1 VQLLASIGRPG
12 GIRSLLVHGSN
23 VVVSAPDAA
32 SVRAALRRLDLLVV
46 CDFFLS
52 ETARLADVV
61 LPVTQWAEEEGTMT
75 NLEGRVLR
83 RRKSIEPPQ
92 GARSELWIFAE
103 LAARLNAPG
112 VYEVEPAA
120 VFDELARASEGGIA
134 DYSGLS
140 HTLLDTGRAAY
151 WPYPAGTEGT
161 PRLFT
166 DRFGTPDGLARIVP
180 VRVHPPAEPA
190 AKGDELVLITGR
202 LLEHYQSG
210 SQTRRVPELNEA
222 QPVLRA
228 QVHPAT
234 AADRGLADGDRIEL
248 RNRRGSVFA
257 VVQTTGDVRPDTV
270 FLPFHYP
277 ELESANILVSDA
289 TDPVSAMPEFKRT
302 IVSIRAAAAAQS

>member
-1 VQLLASIGRPG
+1 
-12 GIRSLLVHGSN
+12 
-23 VVVSAPDAA
+23 
-32 SVRAALRRLDLLVV
+32 
-46 CDFFLS
+46 
-52 ETARLADVV
+52 
-61 LPVTQWAEEEGTMT
+61 
-75 NLEGRVLR
+75 
-83 RRKSIEPPQ
+83 
-92 GARSELWIFAE
+92 
-103 LAARLNAPG
+103 
-112 VYEVEPAA
+112 
-120 VFDELARASEGGIA
+120 
-134 DYSGLS
+134 
-140 HTLLDTGRAAY
+140 
-151 WPYPAGTEGT
+151 
-161 PRLFT
+161 
-166 DRFGTPDGLARIVP
+166 VP